1 MMESEFQNHV
11 GPAGK
16 RKKRQQQKEEE
27 KKLLKEQA
35 EREAAAMAEILDLSQ
50 AGSPKQ
56 ENQNNQVLSPKAS
69 LINQH
74 ATSN

>member
-35 EREAAAMAEILDLSQ
+35 EREAAAILDLSQ
-50 AGSPKQ
+50 GGSPMQ
-56 ENQNNQVLSPKAS
+56 QNQNNQVPSPKAS